1 MTKFPA
7 AFLSLL
13 VTATPSLAFETED
26 IGMIEATFDSATI
39 VQPTVIARDRNQA
52 SATACMFLTD
62 VSSALSISGYSTD
75 NTRLSV
81 EVDFM
86 AKQPGPETPP
96 LGVTI
101 SYAPQGDA
109 QRWTSEDAPS
119 APAVTF
125 TTLEANDEEG
135 RAAGTFSAELCFAE
149 DHEGGGDPG
158 NCRMIEGRFDTRFFI
173 ER

>member
-1 MTKFPA
+1 MRFTA

-13 VTATPSLAFETED
+13 VTAAPSLAFDLED
-26 IGMIEATFDSATI
+26 IGMIEANFDAATI
-39 VQPTVIARDRNQA
+39 AQPTVIARDGDES
-52 SATACMFLTD
+52 SATAFMFLTG
-62 VSSALSISGYSTD
+62 VSSGLSIAGYGTD
-75 NTRLSV
+75 NARLSV

-86 AKQPGPETPP
+86 GEQPAPATLP

-101 SYAPQGDA
+101 TYAPKGGA

-119 APAVTF
+119 APAVIF

-135 RAAGTFSAELCFAE
+135 RAVGTFAAELCFAE
-149 DHEGGGDPG
+149 DYEGGGDPG
-158 NCRMIEGRFDTRFFI
+158 NCRMIEGRFDTRFLV